1 MMTNEEDERRYMK
14 MIYEIINN
22 NVNIVEQFEI
32 KMKKDKNQEQKE
44 HKDNSFLIQQYSDYP
59 IKQSSDFHMP
69 SDEEYK
75 GALNLIPLKKKE

>member
-1 MMTNEEDERRYMK
+1 MMNEEDERKYMK
-14 MIYEIINN
+14 MIYDIMNN
-22 NVNIVEQFEI
+22 NVNIVEKFEI
-32 KMKKDKNQEQKE
+32 KLKKDKNQEQKE
-44 HKDNSFLIQQYSDYP
+44 HKENLFLLQKFSTYP

>member
-1 MMTNEEDERRYMK
+1 
-14 MIYEIINN
+14 
-22 NVNIVEQFEI
+22 
-32 KMKKDKNQEQKE
+32 MKKDKNKEQKE

-59 IKQSSDFHMP
+59 IKRSSDFHMP